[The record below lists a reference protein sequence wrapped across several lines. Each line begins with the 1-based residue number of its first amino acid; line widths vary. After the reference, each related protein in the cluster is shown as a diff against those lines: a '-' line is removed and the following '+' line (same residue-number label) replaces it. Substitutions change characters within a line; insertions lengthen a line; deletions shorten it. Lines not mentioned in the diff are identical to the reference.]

1 MQPTLL
7 PILAQAND
15 LVRRVLKPG
24 DLSVDATVG
33 NGHDTVFLAEC
44 VGPRGRVIGF
54 DIQRSALEA
63 TARRLREMGLA
74 DRVELLQRGHEQIR
88 GTLAALAPAARPR
101 AVMFNL
107 GYLPGGD
114 HAVLTRPETTIH
126 GMNDALDVV
135 LPGGIVTIV
144 VYPGHAGGQAEA
156 DAVLEWSRAV
166 PAHRAS
172 AVCYRFLNSNTPSP
186 FLVAITPREP
196 LWKGS

>member
-1 MQPTLL
+1 MQPTLP
-7 PILAQAND
+7 PILDQAND

-24 DLSVDATVG
+24 DLAVDATVG

-74 DRVELLQRGHEQIR
+74 DRVELVQRGHEQIR
-88 GTLAALAPAARPR
+88 GTLTALAPAARPR

-107 GYLPGGD
+107 GYRPGGD
-114 HAVLTRPETTIH
+114 HAVLTRPETTIP
-126 GMNDALDVV
+126 GVTDALDVV

-156 DAVLEWSRAV
+156 DAVLEWSLAV
-166 PAHRAS
+166 PTHLAS
-172 AVCYRFLNSNTPSP
+172 AVCYRFLNSKTPSP

-196 LWKGS
+196 TFQRS